1 MELPDEKVQQLA
13 GHLFRH
19 EAGKMAAVLTRL
31 LGFQNIELAEDIVQ
45 DALLKA
51 LNTWKYQGI
60 PDNPSAWLYR
70 TAKNKAID
78 LLRKQQVLKKIEGEL
93 AHELKSEWT
102 LAPTVQQLFLENEI
116 EDSQLRMIFACCHPA
131 IPYESQIALTLK
143 TLCGLSVNEI
153 ARGFL
158 TTEETISK
166 RLYRAKEKIRSEKIE
181 LEAPS
186 EGMLSTRLDAVLH
199 TLYLL
204 FNEGYNSSHAE
215 MLLRQDLCADAIRL
229 CMLLTQQPKTNL
241 PKVNALLAL
250 MCFQASRL
258 DARQADDGSII
269 LLKNQN
275 RTLWNQELIARGQSY
290 LNSAASGEELTDYHL
305 EAAIAACHALAPTFE
320 QTDWPQ
326 ILNLYQLL
334 STIKP
339 GPIVDLNKAIVTG
352 YMQSP
357 QRGIDELNKINGL
370 ENHYLYHTAL
380 GDFYLQAEDKQRAT
394 LCYQLALPLTTSNQE
409 KQLIE
414 QKMRLCEI
422 S

>member
-1 MELPDEKVQQLA
+1 MEQEEKVHHLA

-78 LLRKQQVLKKIEGEL
+78 LLRKQQVLKKIEGDL
-93 AHELKSEWT
+93 SRELKSEWT
-102 LAPTVQQLFLENEI
+102 LTPTVNQLFLENEI

-143 TLCGLSVNEI
+143 TLCGLSINEI
-153 ARGFL
+153 AHGFL
-158 TTEETISK
+158 TTEETIAK

-181 LEAPS
+181 MEVPTKEL
-186 EGMLSTRLDAVLH
+186 LSQRLDAVLH

-204 FNEGYNSSHAE
+204 FNEGYNSSHPE
-215 MLLRQDLCADAIRL
+215 FLLRHELCAESIRL
-229 CMLLTQQPKTNL
+229 CILLTQQAKTNL
-241 PKVNALLAL
+241 PKVKALLAL

-258 DARQADDGSII
+258 DARLADDGSIV
-269 LLKNQN
+269 LLKYQN
-275 RTLWNQELIARGQSY
+275 RERWNRELIVRGQDY
-290 LNSAASGEELTDYHL
+290 LTAAASGDELSDYHL
-305 EAAIAACHALAPTFE
+305 EAAIAACHAFAETFE
-320 QTDWPQ
+320 QTDWPR
-326 ILNLYQLL
+326 ILSLYQLL
-334 STIKP
+334 SKIKP
-339 GPIVDLNKAIVTG
+339 GPIVDLNRAIVTG
-352 YMQSP
+352 YVESA
-357 QRGIDELNKINGL
+357 QRGIEELNKISGL
-370 ENHYLYHTAL
+370 ESHYLYQTAL
-380 GDFYLQAEDKQRAT
+380 GDFYLQVDDIQRAKSS
-394 LCYQLALPLTTSNQE
+394 YQLALTLTTSNQE

-414 QKMRLCEI
+414 QKMGLCE
-422 S
+422 

>member
-1 MELPDEKVQQLA
+1 VDQEEKVQQLA

-78 LLRKQQVLKKIEGEL
+78 LLRKQQVLKKIEGDL
-93 AHELKSEWT
+93 ARELKSEWT
-102 LAPTVQQLFLENEI
+102 LTPTVNQLFLENEI

-143 TLCGLSVNEI
+143 TLCGLSVSEI
-153 ARGFL
+153 ANGFL
-158 TTEETISK
+158 TTEETIAK

-181 LEAPS
+181 LESPTEELLS
-186 EGMLSTRLDAVLH
+186 ERLDAVLH
-199 TLYLL
+199 ALYLL
-204 FNEGYNSSHAE
+204 FNEGYNSSHPE
-215 MLLRQDLCADAIRL
+215 FLLRQDLCAEAIRL
-229 CMLLTQQPKTNL
+229 CILLTQHAKTNL
-241 PKVNALLAL
+241 PKVKALLAL

-258 DARQADDGSII
+258 DARLADDGSII
-269 LLKNQN
+269 LLKYQN
-275 RTLWNQELIARGQSY
+275 RDRWNRELIVRGQDY
-290 LNSAASGEELTDYHL
+290 LTSAASGYELSDYHL
-305 EAAIAACHALAPTFE
+305 EAAIAACHAFAETFE
-320 QTDWPQ
+320 QTDWPR
-326 ILNLYQLL
+326 ILILYQTL
-334 STIKP
+334 SKIKP

-352 YMQSP
+352 YVESA
-357 QRGIDELNKINGL
+357 QRGIEELNKINGL
-370 ENHYLYHTAL
+370 ENHYLYQVAL
-380 GDFYLQAEDKQRAT
+380 GDFYLQVGDKPQAR
-394 LCYQLALPLTTSNQE
+394 LCYQLALPLTTSYQE

-414 QKMRLCEI
+414 QKMRWCE
-422 S
+422 